1 MQITLCAYYNF
12 ENHHF
17 DRTME
22 TLLTVIAEKF
32 LNSVST
38 PYSVIFPKKKH
49 IHKTKKLSFF
59 FFSRRGAINTIHS
72 LYVVEETPKRD
83 E

>member
-17 DRTME
+17 DRTMK
-22 TLLTVIAEKF
+22 TLLIAEKF

-49 IHKTKKLSFF
+49 VYTKLKSSRSSF
-59 FFSRRGAINTIHS
+59 SHGGA
-72 LYVVEETPKRD
+72 P
-83 E
+83 